1 MIEGELQ
8 GQNSPRSCFYRGEAC
23 KACKKWPRGR
33 PKTSHPADAS
43 TSDTTYS
50 SSRGLGRIHF
60 LSRLSPRPA
69 LHTAGR
75 ADSLLSHPLAAR
87 PFALRQRRV
96 GGTLASH
103 PPPPPPPH
111 QSTHLPA
118 SKRVLKALQRI
129 LTTLNGQDVRLG
141 SPYSGRGFPP
151 SVPAGLS
158 QSPGGSLQ
166 GPAFILPLAAPYAH
180 PLAARPLALPRS
192 SIHWMRRPSGATP

>member
-151 SVPAGLS
+151 LRPGRALS
-158 QSPGGSLQ
+158 IAWREL
-166 GPAFILPLAAPYAH
+166 
-180 PLAARPLALPRS
+180 ARPGLYTALGRALPPS
-192 SIHWMRRPSGATP
+192 SCSAALGFAPVLYPLDATP